1 MLNILAVFTGGGTGA
16 ICRYLAT
23 KLSAKYIG
31 SCIWG
36 TLSVNI
42 LTSPFLSSFLGG
54 LTTFSTFSME
64 AFGFLK
70 DGKILNAIFYLS
82 ASVVLG
88 LAATYGGYLLGK

>member
-1 MLNILAVFTGGGTGA
+1 MQKAASMPPAV
-16 ICRYLAT
+16 
-23 KLSAKYIG
+23 KLF
-31 SCIWG
+31 
-36 TLSVNI
+36 
-42 LTSPFLSSFLGG
+42 LTAGFLGG